1 MPNWTANIVEIKG
14 PVSEISKIKELLKSE
29 YSIFDFNKILPVPK
43 NPYGSLISEIV
54 LRGTPL
60 SEDEKEAIHYYKK
73 HFDMV
78 IKRWGTKW
86 NAYRPVFFLAE
97 EDDLLKYDF
106 DTAWDAPRGVV
117 RKLREMLHECT
128 LKWAASHEGE
138 DGVEY
143 V

>member
-29 YSIFDFNKILPVPK
+29 YSIFDFNKILPVPE
-43 NPYGSLISEIV
+43 NSYGSLISEIV
-54 LRGTPL
+54 FRGTPL
-60 SEDEKEAIHYYKK
+60 SDDEKEAINYNNK

-86 NAYRPVFFLAE
+86 NAYRSVFLAE

-138 DGVEY
+138 DGVEC